1 MLELEQRGGTTWEQC
16 GVESNV
22 CRLEPVWR
30 LAEVIY
36 VVGVCRE
43 LNPGF
48 VGWLEGC
55 TKRECG

>member
-30 LAEVIY
+30 LGYLCCRSVSRTESRFCWL
-36 VVGVCRE
+36 VGG
-43 LNPGF
+43 LY
-48 VGWLEGC
+48 
-55 TKRECG
+55 